1 MTTKKPATTDLAK
14 VLATLHAANADGD
27 VTACILAAN
36 DAEHADSTQRLAYY
50 HHLGLFRIRAE
61 PDTDYSFADL
71 CGDTYN
77 PEACPDIPPAQL
89 AREKATFRSRVSR
102 QGVWG
107 FVLEV
112 RKSSADAWGVP
123 GEHLDSLW
131 GNVGAD
137 FVGSGYDHDF
147 LVNALDWLEENKVVE
162 TDPQANLIAAAKK
175 ALCGM
180 RALIALYPEMAGDIQ
195 PYCKKLFD
203 ALDPYDMP
211 GSMGVSVPGTL
222 PAPVEPLLGFDG
234 FGFNLIADQYRA
246 RVLTLDKE
254 FKPGHPRESEGAA
267 VLAALFASGVAT
279 KNY

>member
-1 MTTKKPATTDLAK
+1 MTTKKPATTDLLKA
-14 VLATLHAANADGD
+14 LTILRATDGEGD
-27 VTACILAAN
+27 VTSCILAAN
-36 DAEHADSTQRLAYY
+36 DVEHADSTQRLAYY
-50 HHLGLFRIRAE
+50 HHLGLFRIRAM

-71 CGDTYN
+71 CGDCFN
-77 PEACPDIPPAQL
+77 PEACPDIPPAKL
-89 AREKATFRSRVSR
+89 AREKAAYRSRVSR

-112 RKSSADAWGVP
+112 RKSSAGAWGEP
-123 GEHLDSLW
+123 GDKLDSLW

-147 LVNALDWLEENKVVE
+147 LVTALEWLEENKVVE
-162 TDPQANLIAAAKK
+162 TDPQANLVASAKK

-180 RALIALYPEMAGDIQ
+180 RALMALHPELVGDIQ

-211 GSMGVSVPGTL
+211 GSMGVSVPGTP

-234 FGFNLIADQYRA
+234 FGFNVIADPYRSRFA
-246 RVLTLDKE
+246 TLSSAYKN
-254 FKPGHPRESEGAA
+254 SEASA
-267 VLAALFASGVAT
+267 EILAALLASGVVT
-279 KNY
+279 RNY